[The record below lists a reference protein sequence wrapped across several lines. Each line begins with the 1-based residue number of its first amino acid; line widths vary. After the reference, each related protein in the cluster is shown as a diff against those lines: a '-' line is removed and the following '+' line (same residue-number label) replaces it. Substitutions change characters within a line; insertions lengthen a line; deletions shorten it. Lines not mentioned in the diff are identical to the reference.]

1 MKQNTY
7 FLKVIGQF
15 REIIEKDLSLICGG
29 EFSFDFKSFLDG
41 IKISMITLALQI
53 THNYFNR
60 TNSLSGI
67 LILF

>member
-7 FLKVIGQF
+7 FLKVIGQC

-29 EFSFDFKSFLDG
+29 EFSFDFKSLLDG

-53 THNYFNR
+53 THNSFNR
-60 TNSLSGI
+60 SNSLSGI